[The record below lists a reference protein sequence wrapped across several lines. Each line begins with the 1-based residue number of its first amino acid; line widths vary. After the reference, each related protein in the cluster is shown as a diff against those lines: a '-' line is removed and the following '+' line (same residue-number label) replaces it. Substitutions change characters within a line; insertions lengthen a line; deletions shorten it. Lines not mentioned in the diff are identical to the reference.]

1 MKALGWLFV
10 GLRGSEGLG
19 AGLKVFE
26 GHGVA
31 VWRGDGSEGLGVTV
45 GVRGSEGLGMAVW
58 RGETV

>member
-10 GLRGSEGLG
+10 GLR
-19 AGLKVFE
+19 
-26 GHGVA
+26 
-31 VWRGDGSEGLGVTV
+31 GSEGLGVTV